1 MAVNTCKPFQEENQ
15 LSRSKRSGAGL
26 NNEQEKVM
34 LNNNVV
40 LVTGGTGDIGT
51 AVIKELNASFKHLI
65 ALDLLPEERGQK
77 WCLELR
83 DQGYNNC
90 YFRHMDVTNYEQCEA
105 VVAQIIKEFGNV
117 DVLINNAGITRDAVF
132 TKMSKLQWD
141 EVMRV
146 NLDGMFNVTKQVV
159 EGMKSQGS
167 GRIVNVS
174 SVNAQKGQFSQ
185 ANYAASKA
193 GVYGFTKSL
202 AQELMS
208 KNITVN
214 SISPGYV
221 NTRLM
226 QGIRPDILDEIINL
240 IPAKRL
246 ADPQEVAWAIEFLI
260 SEKSRYITGANL
272 SVNGGLHM
280 Y

>member
-1 MAVNTCKPFQEENQ
+1 
-15 LSRSKRSGAGL
+15 
-26 NNEQEKVM
+26 M

-40 LVTGGTGDIGT
+40 LITGGTGDIGT
-51 AVIKELNASFKHLI
+51 AVAKQLDSTFKYVI
-65 ALDLLPEERGQK
+65 ALDLVSDDEGEA
-77 WCLELR
+77 WCDDLKT
-83 DQGYNNC
+83 QGYKNIN
-90 YFRHMDVTNYEQCEA
+90 FRHMDVTDYEQCAE
-105 VVAQIIKEFGNV
+105 VIGLIIEEFGGV

-132 TKMSKLQWD
+132 TKMSKRQWD
-141 EVMRV
+141 EVLRV

-159 EGMKSQGS
+159 ESMKAQES

-202 AQELMS
+202 AQELMI

-226 QGIRPDILDEIINL
+226 KGIRPDILEGIINL

-246 ADPQEVAWAIEFLI
+246 AEPQEIAWAIEFLI

>member
-1 MAVNTCKPFQEENQ
+1 MQ
-15 LSRSKRSGAGL
+15 
-26 NNEQEKVM
+26 
-34 LNNNVV
+34 NNNVA
-40 LVTGGTGDIGT
+40 LITGGTGDIGT
-51 AVIKELNASFKHLI
+51 AVAKQLDATYRHVV
-65 ALDLLPEERGQK
+65 ALDLIANEKGKMWLQDLYEQNYK
-77 WCLELR
+77 
-83 DQGYNNC
+83 NIT
-90 YFRHMDVTNYEQCEA
+90 FRHMDVTDFGQCEE
-105 VVAQIIKEFGNV
+105 VIGSIIKEYGSI
-117 DVLINNAGITRDAVF
+117 DVLINNAGIARDAVF
-132 TKMSKLQWD
+132 TKMTKQQWD
-141 EVMRV
+141 EVLRV
-146 NLDGMFNVTKQVV
+146 NLDGMFNVTRQVV
-159 EGMKSQGS
+159 ESMKAQES

-202 AQELMS
+202 AQELMM

-226 QGIRPDILDEIINL
+226 QGIRPDILDGIINL

-246 ADPQEVAWAIEFLI
+246 AEPQEIAWAIEFLI

>member
-1 MAVNTCKPFQEENQ
+1 MQN
-15 LSRSKRSGAGL
+15 
-26 NNEQEKVM
+26 EKV
-34 LNNNVV
+34 V
-40 LVTGGTGDIGT
+40 LITGGTGDIGT
-51 AVIKELNASFKHLI
+51 AIATQLAPLYGKVI
-65 ALDLLPEERGQK
+65 ALDVISDERADQ
-77 WCLELR
+77 WLSALHE
-83 DQGYNNC
+83 QGYSQIL
-90 YFRHMDVTNYEQCEA
+90 FRHMDVTDFDQCK
-105 VVAQIIKEFGNV
+105 VAIDWIVEEFGRI

-132 TKMSKLQWD
+132 NKMTKQQWD
-141 EVMRV
+141 EVLRV
-146 NLDGMFNVTKQVV
+146 NLDGMFNTTKQVV
-159 EGMKSQGS
+159 ESMSHQES
-167 GRIVNVS
+167 GRIINIS

-202 AQELMS
+202 AQELMV

-226 QGIRPDILDEIINL
+226 QGIRPDILQSIVEL

-246 ADPQEVAWAIEFLI
+246 AEPEEVAWVVEFLI
-260 SEKSRYITGANL
+260 NEKSRYITGANL
-272 SVNGGLHM
+272 SINGGLHM

>member
-1 MAVNTCKPFQEENQ
+1 MPT
-15 LSRSKRSGAGL
+15 
-26 NNEQEKVM
+26 EKVA
-34 LNNNVV
+34 LI
-40 LVTGGTGDIGT
+40 TGGTGDIGT
-51 AVIKELNASFKHLI
+51 AIAKQLNPVFDYVI
-65 ALDLLPEERGQK
+65 ALDIADKQGELWQSTLNEEGYEHLL
-77 WCLELR
+77 
-83 DQGYNNC
+83 
-90 YFRHMDVTNYEQCEA
+90 FRHMNVADFNECEDVISG
-105 VVAQIIKEFGNV
+105 IIAEFGRV
-117 DVLINNAGITRDAVF
+117 DVLVNNAGITRDAVF
-132 TKMSKLQWD
+132 NKMTKQQWD

-146 NLDGMFNVTKQVV
+146 NLDGMFNVTRQVV
-159 EGMKSQGS
+159 ESMRSQMS
-167 GRIVNVS
+167 GRIVNIS

-193 GVYGFTKSL
+193 GIYGFTKSL
-202 AQELMS
+202 AQELMA

-226 QGIRPDILDEIINL
+226 HGIRPDILQSIIDL

-246 ADPQEVAWAIEFLI
+246 AEPEEIAWVVEFLVN
-260 SEKSRYITGANL
+260 EKSRYITGSNV

>member
-1 MAVNTCKPFQEENQ
+1 MQNH
-15 LSRSKRSGAGL
+15 
-26 NNEQEKVM
+26 KVA
-34 LNNNVV
+34 LI
-40 LVTGGTGDIGT
+40 TGGTGDIGT
-51 AVIKELNASFKHLI
+51 AIAKQLDPLFSKVI
-65 ALDLLPEERGQK
+65 ALDVIS
-77 WCLELR
+77 LEKADLWQTALHQ
-83 DQGYNNC
+83 QGFTNVF
-90 YFRHMDVTNYEQCEA
+90 FRKMDVTNFDQCQK
-105 VVAQIIKEFGNV
+105 VIDGILNEFGRI
-117 DVLINNAGITRDAVF
+117 DALINNAGITRDAVF
-132 TKMSKLQWD
+132 SKMTKQQWD
-141 EVMRV
+141 EVLAV
-146 NLDGMFNVTKQVV
+146 NLDGMFNVTRQVV
-159 EGMKSQGS
+159 ESMKNHEE
-167 GRIVNVS
+167 GRIINIS

-226 QGIRPDILDEIINL
+226 QSIRPDILKAIIQL

-246 ADPQEVAWAIEFLI
+246 AEPEDVAWVVEFLI
-260 SEKSRYITGANL
+260 NEKSRYITGTNL

>member
-1 MAVNTCKPFQEENQ
+1 M
-15 LSRSKRSGAGL
+15 
-26 NNEQEKVM
+26 
-34 LNNNVV
+34 NNNVA
-40 LVTGGTGDIGT
+40 LITGGTGDIGT
-51 AVIKELNASFKHLI
+51 AVAKELNASFKKVI
-65 ALDLLPEERGQK
+65 ALDLIADEKGSVWLQNLK
-77 WCLELR
+77 SQ
-83 DQGYNNC
+83 DYKNID
-90 YFRHMDVTNYEQCEA
+90 FRHMDVTDYDQCSE
-105 VVAQIIKEFGNV
+105 VIGRIIKDFGTV
-117 DVLINNAGITRDAVF
+117 DVLINNAGITRDAIF
-132 TKMSKLQWD
+132 TKMTKQQWD
-141 EVMRV
+141 EVLRV
-146 NLDGMFNVTKQVV
+146 NLDGMFNVTRQVV
-159 EGMKSQGS
+159 EGMKAQAS

-202 AQELMS
+202 AQELMI

-226 QGIRPDILDEIINL
+226 QGIRPDILDSIISL

-246 ADPQEVAWAIEFLI
+246 AEPEEIAWAIAFLI
-260 SEKSRYITGANL
+260 NEKSRYITGANL
-272 SVNGGLHM
+272 SINGGLHM

>member
-1 MAVNTCKPFQEENQ
+1 MINTK
-15 LSRSKRSGAGL
+15 LAL
-26 NNEQEKVM
+26 I
-34 LNNNVV
+34 
-40 LVTGGTGDIGT
+40 TGGTGDIGT
-51 AVIKELNASFKHLI
+51 ATTKQLNANYKQVI
-65 ALDLLPEERGQK
+65 ALDVLAEDKAREWENALHQE
-77 WCLELR
+77 
-83 DQGYNNC
+83 GYTNIS
-90 YFRHMDVTNYEQCEA
+90 FRHMDVTDFDECKKVIDEL
-105 VVAQIIKEFGNV
+105 VAHYGPV

-132 TKMSKLQWD
+132 GKMTKQQWD
-141 EVMRV
+141 EVLRV
-146 NLDGMFNVTKQVV
+146 NLDGMFNVTRQVV
-159 EGMKSQGS
+159 EGMKAQAS

-202 AQELMS
+202 AQELMM

-226 QGIRPDILDEIINL
+226 RGIRPDILNEIINL

-246 ADPQEVAWAIEFLI
+246 AEPEEIAWAIDFLI

-272 SVNGGLHM
+272 SINGGLHM

>member
-1 MAVNTCKPFQEENQ
+1 MHTH
-15 LSRSKRSGAGL
+15 
-26 NNEQEKVM
+26 
-34 LNNNVV
+34 NVV
-40 LVTGGTGDIGT
+40 LITGGTGDIGT
-51 AVIKELNASFKHLI
+51 AVAKQINASSKHVI
-65 ALDLLPEERGQK
+65 ALDLINPEHGKAWEETVREEG
-77 WCLELR
+77 
-83 DQGYNNC
+83 
-90 YFRHMDVTNYEQCEA
+90 FRNLSFHHMDVSNFAECER
-105 VVAQIIKEFGNV
+105 VIHQIIRQYGDI

-132 TKMSKLQWD
+132 TKMTKEQWD
-141 EVMRV
+141 EVLRV
-146 NLDGMFNVTKQVV
+146 NLDGMFNTTRQVV
-159 EGMKSQGS
+159 ENMRNHEY

-185 ANYAASKA
+185 ANYAAAKS

-226 QGIRPDILDEIINL
+226 KGIRPDILDNIINQ

-246 ADPQEVAWAIEFLI
+246 ADPEEIAWAIEFLI
-260 SEKSRYITGANL
+260 SDKSRYITGANL
-272 SVNGGLHM
+272 SINGGLHM

>member
-1 MAVNTCKPFQEENQ
+1 MQNHNAV
-15 LSRSKRSGAGL
+15 LI
-26 NNEQEKVM
+26 
-34 LNNNVV
+34 
-40 LVTGGTGDIGT
+40 TGGTGDIGT
-51 AVIKELNASFKHLI
+51 AIAKQLDSTYKHVI
-65 ALDLLPEERGQK
+65 ALDLIDEEHGKAWQR
-77 WCLELR
+77 ELH
-83 DQGYNNC
+83 DEGFKNVT
-90 YFRHMDVTNYEQCEA
+90 FRHMDVTDYDQCERVIYA
-105 VVAQIIKEFGNV
+105 LIKEYGNI
-117 DVLINNAGITRDAVF
+117 DALINNAGITRDAVF
-132 TKMSKLQWD
+132 SKMTKRQWD
-141 EVMRV
+141 EVLRV
-146 NLDGMFNVTKQVV
+146 NLDGMFNVTRQVV
-159 EGMKSQGS
+159 ENMREHES

-193 GVYGFTKSL
+193 GVYGFSKSL

-214 SISPGYV
+214 SLSPGYV
-221 NTRLM
+221 DTRLM
-226 QGIRPDILDEIINL
+226 KGIRPDILESIIEQ

-246 ADPQEVAWAIEFLI
+246 AQPQEIAWAVEFLI

>member
-1 MAVNTCKPFQEENQ
+1 MQ
-15 LSRSKRSGAGL
+15 R
-26 NNEQEKVM
+26 EKVA
-34 LNNNVV
+34 LI
-40 LVTGGTGDIGT
+40 TGGTGDIGT
-51 AVIKELNASFKHLI
+51 AIAKQLDPLFAKVV
-65 ALDLLPEERGQK
+65 ALDVISS
-77 WCLELR
+77 
-83 DQGYNNC
+83 DQASLWQSSLNDHGYQQII
-90 YFRHMDVTNYEQCEA
+90 YRRMDVTDYDQCK
-105 VVAQIIKEFGNV
+105 VVIESIIKEFGRV

-132 TKMSKLQWD
+132 SKMTKQQWD
-141 EVMRV
+141 EVLRA

-159 EGMKSQGS
+159 DQMRNQES
-167 GRIVNVS
+167 GRIINIS

-193 GVYGFTKSL
+193 GIYGFTKSL
-202 AQELMS
+202 AQELMP

-226 QGIRPDILDEIINL
+226 QGIRPDILQSIIDL

-246 ADPQEVAWAIEFLI
+246 AEPEEVAWVVEFLTND
-260 SEKSRYITGANL
+260 KSCYITGANL

>member
-1 MAVNTCKPFQEENQ
+1 MQ
-15 LSRSKRSGAGL
+15 
-26 NNEQEKVM
+26 
-34 LNNNVV
+34 NNNVV
-40 LVTGGTGDIGT
+40 LITGGTGDIGT
-51 AVIKELNASFKHLI
+51 AVAKQLDASYKHVI
-65 ALDLLPEERGQK
+65 ALDLISDEKGKAWKQDL
-77 WCLELR
+77 L
-83 DQGYNNC
+83 DQGYKNIS
-90 YFRHMDVTNYEQCEA
+90 FRHMDVTDFDQCQE
-105 VVAQIIKEFGNV
+105 VISVLIKELGPI
-117 DVLINNAGITRDAVF
+117 DALINNAGITRDAVF
-132 TKMSKLQWD
+132 TKMTKQQWD
-141 EVMRV
+141 EVLRV
-146 NLDGMFNVTKQVV
+146 NLDGMFNVTRQVV
-159 EGMKSQGS
+159 ESMKEQAS

-226 QGIRPDILDEIINL
+226 QGIRPDILASIIEL

-246 ADPQEVAWAIEFLI
+246 ADPQEIAWAIEFLI

>member
-1 MAVNTCKPFQEENQ
+1 MQK
-15 LSRSKRSGAGL
+15 
-26 NNEQEKVM
+26 
-34 LNNNVV
+34 NNVV
-40 LVTGGTGDIGT
+40 LITGGTGDIGT
-51 AVIKELNASFKHLI
+51 AIAKQLDATYKHVI
-65 ALDLLPEERGQK
+65 ALDLISVERGQA
-77 WCLELR
+77 WQEELIR
-83 DQGYNNC
+83 EEYNNIS
-90 YFRHMDVTNYEQCEA
+90 FRHMDVTDFDECERVIHA
-105 VVAQIIKEFGNV
+105 IINELGPI

-132 TKMSKLQWD
+132 TKMTKQQWD
-141 EVMRV
+141 EVLRV
-146 NLDGMFNVTKQVV
+146 NLDGMFNVTRQVV
-159 EGMKSQGS
+159 ESMREHES

-221 NTRLM
+221 DTRLM
-226 QGIRPDILDEIINL
+226 KGIRPDILASIIAQ

-246 ADPQEVAWAIEFLI
+246 ADPIEIAWAVEFLI
-260 SEKSRYITGANL
+260 GEKSRYITGANL
-272 SVNGGLHM
+272 SINGGLHM

>member
-1 MAVNTCKPFQEENQ
+1 MQ
-15 LSRSKRSGAGL
+15 
-26 NNEQEKVM
+26 
-34 LNNNVV
+34 NNNVV
-40 LVTGGTGDIGT
+40 LITGGTGDIGT
-51 AVIKELNASFKHLI
+51 AVAKQLDASYKHVI
-65 ALDLLPEERGQK
+65 ALDLISDEKGQAWK
-77 WCLELR
+77 QELINE
-83 DQGYNNC
+83 GYKKIT
-90 YFRHMDVTNYEQCEA
+90 FKHMDVTDFDQCQE
-105 VVAQIIKEFGNV
+105 VIGTIIKELGSI
-117 DVLINNAGITRDAVF
+117 DALINNAGITRDAVF
-132 TKMSKLQWD
+132 TKMTKQQWD
-141 EVMRV
+141 EVLRV
-146 NLDGMFNVTKQVV
+146 NLDGMFNTTRQVV
-159 EGMKSQGS
+159 ESMKDQAS

-226 QGIRPDILDEIINL
+226 QGIRPDILESIIAL

-246 ADPQEVAWAIEFLI
+246 AEPQEIAWAIEYLI

>member
-1 MAVNTCKPFQEENQ
+1 MLK
-15 LSRSKRSGAGL
+15 
-26 NNEQEKVM
+26 NN
-34 LNNNVV
+34 LV
-40 LVTGGTGDIGT
+40 LITGGTGDIGT
-51 AVIKELNASFKHLI
+51 ATAKQLDATFNHVV
-65 ALDLLPEERGQK
+65 ALDLLNDEQGKK
-77 WCLELR
+77 WQQEITK
-83 DQGYNNC
+83 QGYKNII
-90 YFRHMDVTNYEQCEA
+90 FKHMDVTDFDQCKE
-105 VVAQIIKEFGNV
+105 VVDSIIDEFGAV
-117 DVLINNAGITRDAVF
+117 DALVNNAGITRDAVF
-132 TKMSKLQWD
+132 SKMTKQQWD
-141 EVMRV
+141 EVLSV
-146 NLDGMFNVTKQVV
+146 NLDGMFNVTRQVV
-159 EGMKSQGS
+159 EGMRAQES

-202 AQELMS
+202 SQELMM

-226 QGIRPDILDEIINL
+226 QGIRPDILESIINL

-246 ADPQEVAWAIEFLI
+246 ADPQEIAWAIEFLLGD
-260 SEKSRYITGANL
+260 KSRYITGANL
-272 SVNGGLHM
+272 SINGGLHM

>member
-1 MAVNTCKPFQEENQ
+1 
-15 LSRSKRSGAGL
+15 
-26 NNEQEKVM
+26 M
-34 LNNNVV
+34 LNDKVA
-40 LVTGGTGDIGT
+40 LITGGTGDIGT
-51 AVIKELNASFKHLI
+51 ALAKQLNPLYGKVI
-65 ALDLLPEERGQK
+65 ALDILSL
-77 WCLELR
+77 
-83 DQGYNNC
+83 DQGGIWQAELHELGYGQVF
-90 YFRHMDVTNYEQCEA
+90 YRRMDVSNFADCELVITN
-105 VVAQIIKEFGNV
+105 ILKEFGRI
-117 DVLINNAGITRDAVF
+117 DVVINNAGITRDAVF
-132 TKMSKLQWD
+132 HKMTKQQWD
-141 EVMRV
+141 EVLRV
-146 NLDGMFNVTKQVV
+146 NLDGMFNVTRQVV
-159 EGMKSQGS
+159 DTMRAQES
-167 GRIVNVS
+167 GRIINIS

-202 AQELMS
+202 AQELMA

-226 QGIRPDILDEIINL
+226 QNIRPDILEAIIQL

-246 ADPQEVAWAIEFLI
+246 AEPEEIAWVVDFLLN
-260 SEKSRYITGANL
+260 EKSRYITGANL

>member
-1 MAVNTCKPFQEENQ
+1 MP
-15 LSRSKRSGAGL
+15 
-26 NNEQEKVM
+26 
-34 LNNNVV
+34 NNNVA
-40 LVTGGTGDIGT
+40 LITGGTGDIGT
-51 AVIKELNASFKHLI
+51 AVAKQLDSTFKHVI
-65 ALDLLPEERGQK
+65 ALDLISDEKGHAWQQ
-77 WCLELR
+77 ELINE
-83 DQGYNNC
+83 GHKNIT
-90 YFRHMDVTNYEQCEA
+90 FRHMDVTDFDQCQE
-105 VVAQIIKEFGNV
+105 VIGLIIKELGNI

-132 TKMSKLQWD
+132 TKMTKRQWD
-141 EVMRV
+141 EVLRV
-146 NLDGMFNVTKQVV
+146 NLDGMFNTTRQVV
-159 EGMKSQGS
+159 ENMKEQAS

-226 QGIRPDILDEIINL
+226 QGIRPDILDSIIAL

-246 ADPQEVAWAIEFLI
+246 AEPQEIAWAIEYLI
-260 SEKSRYITGANL
+260 SEKSSYITGANL

>member
-1 MAVNTCKPFQEENQ
+1 MQ
-15 LSRSKRSGAGL
+15 
-26 NNEQEKVM
+26 
-34 LNNNVV
+34 NNNVV
-40 LVTGGTGDIGT
+40 LITGGTGDIGT
-51 AVIKELNASFKHLI
+51 AVCKELNATYQHVI
-65 ALDLLPEERGQK
+65 ALDLLPSDKGQL
-77 WCLELR
+77 WHQDMLT
-83 DQGYNNC
+83 QGFENVR
-90 YFRHMDVTNYEQCEA
+90 FKHMDVTDFEQCKE
-105 VVAQIIKEFGNV
+105 VVNGIIAEFGDIN
-117 DVLINNAGITRDAVF
+117 VLINNAGITRDAVF
-132 TKMSKLQWD
+132 TKMTKQQWD
-141 EVMRV
+141 EVLSV
-146 NLDGMFNVTKQVV
+146 NLDGMFNVTRQVV
-159 EGMKSQGS
+159 DNMKAHGS

-185 ANYAASKA
+185 TNYAASKA

-226 QGIRPDILDEIINL
+226 QGIRPDILDEIISL

-246 ADPQEVAWAIEFLI
+246 AEPQEIAWAIEFLI
-260 SEKSRYITGANL
+260 SDKSRYITGANL
-272 SVNGGLHM
+272 SINGGLHM

>member
-1 MAVNTCKPFQEENQ
+1 MQ
-15 LSRSKRSGAGL
+15 
-26 NNEQEKVM
+26 NNK
-34 LNNNVV
+34 VV
-40 LVTGGTGDIGT
+40 LITGGTGDIGT
-51 AVIKELNASFKHLI
+51 AIAKQLDSTYQHVI
-65 ALDLLPEERGQK
+65 ALDLVSNKEGKLWEQNLWEEK
-77 WCLELR
+77 
-83 DQGYNNC
+83 YKNIA
-90 YFRHMDVTNYEQCEA
+90 FRHMDVTDFDQCKD
-105 VVAQIIKEFGNV
+105 VIGSIIKEYGKV

-132 TKMSKLQWD
+132 TKMTKQQWD
-141 EVMRV
+141 EVLSV
-146 NLDGMFNVTKQVV
+146 NLDGMFNVTRQVV
-159 EGMKSQGS
+159 DSMKAQAF
-167 GRIVNVS
+167 GRIVNIS

-202 AQELMS
+202 AQELMI

-214 SISPGYV
+214 SLSPGYV

-226 QGIRPDILDEIINL
+226 QGIRPDILEDIINL

-246 ADPQEVAWAIEFLI
+246 AEPQEIAWAVEFLV

-272 SVNGGLHM
+272 SMNGGLHM

>member
-1 MAVNTCKPFQEENQ
+1 MQ
-15 LSRSKRSGAGL
+15 
-26 NNEQEKVM
+26 
-34 LNNNVV
+34 NNNVV
-40 LVTGGTGDIGT
+40 LITGGTGDIGT
-51 AVIKELNASFKHLI
+51 AVAKQLDSTYSHVI
-65 ALDLLPEERGQK
+65 ALDLISDEKGQIWK
-77 WCLELR
+77 QDLIE
-83 DQGYNNC
+83 QGYKNIS
-90 YFRHMDVTNYEQCEA
+90 FRHMDVTDFDQCAE
-105 VVAQIIKEFGNV
+105 VIGSIIKECGSI
-117 DVLINNAGITRDAVF
+117 DALINNAGITRDAVF
-132 TKMSKLQWD
+132 TKMTKQQWD
-141 EVMRV
+141 EVLRV
-146 NLDGMFNVTKQVV
+146 NLDGMFNVTRQVV
-159 EGMKSQGS
+159 DSMKAQES

-202 AQELMS
+202 AQELMM

-214 SISPGYV
+214 SLSPGYV

-226 QGIRPDILDEIINL
+226 QGIRPDILDGIINL

-246 ADPQEVAWAIEFLI
+246 AEPQEIAWAIEFLI
-260 SEKSRYITGANL
+260 SEKSRYITGANI

>member
-1 MAVNTCKPFQEENQ
+1 MH
-15 LSRSKRSGAGL
+15 
-26 NNEQEKVM
+26 NNI
-34 LNNNVV
+34 V
-40 LVTGGTGDIGT
+40 LITGGTGDIGK
-51 AVIKELNASFKHLI
+51 AIAKELNSSYKHVFS
-65 ALDLLPEERGQK
+65 LDLISEEEGK
-77 WCLELR
+77 AWKKDLLDE
-83 DQGYNNC
+83 GYKNI
-90 YFRHMDVTNYEQCEA
+90 YFRHMDVTDYEQCGK
-105 VVAQIIKEFGNV
+105 VVSSIIEEYGNI
-117 DVLINNAGITRDAVF
+117 DALINNAGITRDAVF
-132 TKMSKLQWD
+132 TKMTKQQWD
-141 EVMRV
+141 EVLTV
-146 NLDGMFNVTKQVV
+146 NLDGMFNVTRHVV
-159 EGMKSQGS
+159 ENMREHES
-167 GRIVNVS
+167 GRIVNIS

-214 SISPGYV
+214 SLSPGYV
-221 NTRLM
+221 DTRLM
-226 QGIRPDILDEIINL
+226 KGIRPDILEGIIAQ

-246 ADPQEVAWAIEFLI
+246 AQTQEIAWAVEFLI